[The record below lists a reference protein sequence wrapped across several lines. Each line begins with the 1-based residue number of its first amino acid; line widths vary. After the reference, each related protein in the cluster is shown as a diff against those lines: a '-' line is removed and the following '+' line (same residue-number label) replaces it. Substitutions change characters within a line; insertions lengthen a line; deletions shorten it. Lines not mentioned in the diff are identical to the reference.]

1 MFLPLCNQLKML
13 ESSQPNIDEPKILM
27 NDIKWTALQI
37 EYLHSQGIRIVDK
50 EWFILKLL
58 RFSNYLR
65 SLTQPHST
73 STQGDCATYSC
84 YIFLW
89 VWYFM
94 LVLSSNDSFISLS
107 IDGTMILFALLSMM
121 KITLIR
127 FGHRKSSF
135 VVFERF
141 QKYFSIRL
149 TLQKHRT
156 ENLYKASGL
165 GSNTQSLFI
174 PYRFQDG

>member
-1 MFLPLCNQLKML
+1 MIYFKVTKVFKLFEVTYTATLNFNSRRLRHLFL
-13 ESSQPNIDEPKILM
+13 
-27 NDIKWTALQI
+27 
-37 EYLHSQGIRIVDK
+37 LH
-50 EWFILKLL
+50 
-58 RFSNYLR
+58 
-65 SLTQPHST
+65 
-73 STQGDCATYSC
+73 
-84 YIFLW
+84 IFMS
-89 VWYFM
+89 VIFYVGVM
-94 LVLSSNDSFISLS
+94 ITRLSSNDSFISLS

-121 KITLIR
+121 KITLIK